1 MSFFIAE
8 AFFFHHIEP
17 VRTEQTEKNIRAR
30 QVAEMREEMRVQEL
44 KRLQEEETRLREEHM
59 ESERL
64 AYETE
69 KDIQEA
75 IRVKEEMDNLEAQ
88 EAARKELLA
97 QALLNLK
104 EKEEA
109 DIIEIE
115 KNEKKRIEKEKFELE
130 EKERVYRMSFYL
142 KKDHFNFILNFMISN
157 SRFLLVSRNT
167 DSISRYSKDF
177 DFNFSSTVS
186 IFRAKLSKS

>member
-44 KRLQEEETRLREEHM
+44 KRLEEEETRLREEHM

-75 IRVKEEMDNLEAQ
+75 IRVKQEMDNLEAQ

-104 EKEEA
+104 EKSTIWQLLATLTLECG
-109 DIIEIE
+109 IICWPC
-115 KNEKKRIEKEKFELE
+115 N
-130 EKERVYRMSFYL
+130 
-142 KKDHFNFILNFMISN
+142 
-157 SRFLLVSRNT
+157 RFSIIVLL
-167 DSISRYSKDF
+167 
-177 DFNFSSTVS
+177 
-186 IFRAKLSKS
+186 